1 MTPKGFAK
9 SLKLGLPKTKT
20 PSTKI
25 YFPKRKW
32 QFVFC
37 YLSITK
43 NCKELFS
50 NLAQNV
56 IEKLSTGP
64 NKFDINSEREFYK
77 PLNLEEI
84 PFHFTK
90 IYENTIS
97 YFLKEVR
104 TIRPTGNDNLS
115 SWILKGRSKVLATLV
130 VQICNLSIKLF
141 MISDESRIAKLKP
154 PYKNGEKTDLRNYRP
169 ISLLRVIS
177 EILEKVIHD
186 QTMDFVTKKR
196 FHTYF
201 NHVFENSALQILA
214 SRIYKER

>member
-1 MTPKGFAK
+1 
-9 SLKLGLPKTKT
+9 
-20 PSTKI
+20 
-25 YFPKRKW
+25 
-32 QFVFC
+32 
-37 YLSITK
+37 
-43 NCKELFS
+43 
-50 NLAQNV
+50 
-56 IEKLSTGP
+56 
-64 NKFDINSEREFYK
+64 
-77 PLNLEEI
+77 
-84 PFHFTK
+84 
-90 IYENTIS
+90 
-97 YFLKEVR
+97 
-104 TIRPTGNDNLS
+104 
-115 SWILKGRSKVLATLV
+115 
-130 VQICNLSIKLF
+130 